1 MSSGEP
7 LQGDERRHE
16 TWRDEEEKG
25 SVRHAIECA
34 CSQQDGKLRSG
45 PLLKRSRRL
54 EDVIPA
60 SRILT
65 AFSQGI
71 PV

>member
-25 SVRHAIECA
+25 SVRHAIE
-34 CSQQDGKLRSG
+34 SPRK
-45 PLLKRSRRL
+45 
-54 EDVIPA
+54 
-60 SRILT
+60 
-65 AFSQGI
+65 FSVHSKMANCV
-71 PV
+71 PDHY